1 MKLTHYIPPEIVD
14 LIADYHDYDKYCK
27 PKHQE
32 KFKEVINEIGN
43 MAVIMDP
50 IMPSY
55 AKVISVALKDM
66 FNRIKTYDIFQELM
80 IKKVQA
86 LYHIDRESDTDIAIA
101 LEKEICRHC
110 KMCSYIKKITVLEY

>member
-14 LIADYHDYDKYCK
+14 MIADYHDYDKYCK

-32 KFKEVINEIGN
+32 KFKEVINVIG
-43 MAVIMDP
+43 
-50 IMPSY
+50 
-55 AKVISVALKDM
+55 
-66 FNRIKTYDIFQELM
+66 NRIKTYDIFQELM

>member
-1 MKLTHYIPPEIVD
+1 M
-14 LIADYHDYDKYCK
+14 
-27 PKHQE
+27 

-55 AKVISVALKDM
+55 AKVMSVALKEDK

-80 IKKVQA
+80 IKKVHA

-101 LEKEICRHC
+101 LEKEIFRHC
-110 KMCSYIKKITVLEY
+110 KMCNYIKKLTVLEY